1 MKRNYNSKM
10 INFEQAS
17 TIYKMIDDSTDDYV
31 FIWDIISNVFKIS
44 SSILCNF
51 DLDGTTTSDIET
63 YWYKIIYDDDKDV
76 FLHGINKIKLG
87 ISNTNVFECR
97 VVNKKGEIIWI
108 SFRGSSSKDENGNSV
123 IVFGHITDISKD
135 TKIDFITG
143 LLNRSKFQE
152 DMINFLDKKAE
163 FDSAVIVMGIDNFKN
178 INEKY
183 GYLFGDMV
191 IRDVAQKI
199 TLMLP
204 KTVTMYRIDGDKFA
218 IFYKD
223 VNYKKIKLLF
233 YNIRDYM
240 NVEHEIDDKKYFCTV
255 SCGVALHPNDAL
267 SCMELFQRAN
277 SAMEFAKISGKNR
290 LEFFSEEL
298 YKKKIRVLTLQEQL
312 RESIRNN
319 FTGFE
324 LYYQPQVKASN
335 HELKGAEALLRWNS
349 PELGQISPLEFI
361 PFLEESGLIVKVGKW
376 VIREA
381 LKMCRY
387 WQSIIEDFKISI
399 NVSYIQLK
407 EENFNVYLD
416 QCIKEFEIKKNS
428 VILELTESCW
438 APDFKFLIKKF
449 IDFEEYGINMAID
462 DFGTGYSSLNYLRN
476 LPVNIVKIDRSFVR
490 HLTEKSYNFTFI
502 EYIVKLMHSI
512 DIKVCIEGVETE
524 EEFKIVNKVNPDY
537 IQGYLF
543 GKPESTEMFY
553 KKFIDTKEQLL
564 VQV

>member
-1 MKRNYNSKM
+1 MKHKYNSKI

-17 TIYKMIDDSTDDYV
+17 TIYKLIDNSTDDYV
-31 FIWDIISNVFKIS
+31 FIWDVNSNVFKIS
-44 SSILCNF
+44 SSILCDF
-51 DLDGTTTSDIET
+51 DLDGTTTSDIEE
-63 YWYKIIYDDDKDV
+63 YWSKIIYNDDKDI
-76 FLHGINKIKLG
+76 FLHGINKIKSGL
-87 ISNTNVFECR
+87 SNINIFQCR
-97 VVNKKGEIIWI
+97 LVNKKGEVIWI
-108 SFRGSSSKDENGNSV
+108 SFRGSLLKDENENAI
-123 IVFGHITDISKD
+123 IVFGHITDMNKD

-143 LLNRSKFQE
+143 VLNRSKFQE
-152 DMINFLDKKAE
+152 DMMNFLDNKSE
-163 FDSAVIVMGIDNFKN
+163 IVSAVIVMGIDNFKN
-178 INEKY
+178 INEKH

-204 KTVTMYRIDGDKFA
+204 KNMNIYRIDGDKFA

-223 VNYKKIKLLF
+223 ANYKKVEVLFNNIK
-233 YNIRDYM
+233 DYM
-240 NVEHEIDDKKYFCTV
+240 NVQHEIDDKKYFCTL
-255 SCGVALHPNDAL
+255 SCGVALYPNDAL

-298 YKKKIRVLTLQEQL
+298 YNKKIRFLTLQEQL

-319 FTGFE
+319 FDGFE

-349 PELGQISPLEFI
+349 PELGEISPLEFI

-381 LKMCRY
+381 LKMCMN
-387 WQSIIEDFKISI
+387 WQSIIEDFKMSI

-407 EENFNVYLD
+407 EDNFNVYLD
-416 QCIKEFEIKKNS
+416 ECIKEFGINKNS

-449 IDFEEYGINMAID
+449 ADFEEYGINMAID

-502 EYIVKLMHSI
+502 EYVIKLMHSI
-512 DIKVCIEGVETE
+512 NIKVCIEGIETV
-524 EEFKIVNKVNPDY
+524 EEFEIINKVNPDY

-543 GKPESTEMFY
+543 GKPESTDMFY
-553 KKFIDTKEQLL
+553 RKFIDAKEQLL
-564 VQV
+564 V